1 MLRVFFVGFESLHE
15 DAGAESYK
23 HQHNVSLDDSDVV
36 MFALPRAPWSSETY
50 KGKPCLDEDDSFS
63 YKARLTRWRTE
74 IASAI
79 GSGKTVFVELTSPEV
94 VFVATGEV
102 KQSGT
107 GRNALRNRVVTEQS
121 NLEAIPWNPEG
132 VVTGVGEEMRAAP
145 GARILQSYWARFSE
159 LSWYE
164 MRFAATGQMQPLL
177 TTKNPDQLVSAVVE
191 TKEGGH
197 LVLLPAVSLGGSDE
211 ELEGD
216 AASEA
221 ESAFRLNSIDFVRQL
236 LEVHAELRGH
246 ASAPPPDWAEDSQYQ
261 TPFQHRLREQVHE
274 ARKAEEEARESR
286 ETLEESLEDAGLLQQ
301 LLFAQGR
308 QLENAVLRA
317 LKLMGIEADRHVDEE
332 SEFDAI
338 FGIDGQRFLGE
349 TEGRDRAA
357 IDIDKITQ
365 LERNIAEDFAR
376 EEVTEHARGVL
387 FGNPQ
392 RLTAPGDREK
402 SFTDKCM
409 SSARRNKFALVLTHT
424 MFEPAA
430 YLETEVD
437 ADYAAACREA
447 ITTAEGQVVHF
458 PEVPTHT
465 QAE

>member
-1 MLRVFFVGFESLHE
+1 MPTVFAIGFDSLH
-15 DAGAESYK
+15 AESGAVTYG
-23 HQHNVSLDDSDVV
+23 HPSTVSLDDADVV
-36 MFALPRAPWSSETY
+36 IFGLPQPPAASGSY
-50 KGKPCLDEDDSFS
+50 KGKPSLNNFDSFK
-63 YKARLTRWRTE
+63 YRALLARWQTE
-74 IASAI
+74 LEGALRAD
-79 GSGKTVFVELTSPEV
+79 KTVFVELTTPRV
-94 VFVATGEV
+94 VYVETGELEH
-102 KQSGT
+102 SGT
-107 GRNALRNRVVTEQS
+107 GRNRATTTYVTDLS
-121 NLEAIPWNPEG
+121 NMAAIPYTLRSPL
-132 VVTGVGEEMRAAP
+132 TGVGSEIRAAP
-145 GARILQSYWARFSE
+145 QTRLLRTYWARFSE

-211 ELEGD
+211 ELEGG

-221 ESAFRLNSIDFVRQL
+221 DSAFRLNSIDFVRQL
-236 LEVHAELRGH
+236 LEVDAELRGH
-246 ASAPPPDWAEDSQYQ
+246 ASAPPPDWAEDFQNQ
-261 TPFQHRLREQVHE
+261 TQLQHRLREQVHE
-274 ARKAEEEARESR
+274 ARKAEEEARISR
-286 ETLEESLEDAGLLQQ
+286 ETLEDSLEDAGLLQQ

-332 SEFDAI
+332 SEFDAV

-392 RLTAPGDREK
+392 RLTTPGDREK

-430 YLETEVD
+430 YLETEED

-447 ITTAEGQVVHF
+447 IAAAEGRVVQF
-458 PEVPTHT
+458 PEVPTDT